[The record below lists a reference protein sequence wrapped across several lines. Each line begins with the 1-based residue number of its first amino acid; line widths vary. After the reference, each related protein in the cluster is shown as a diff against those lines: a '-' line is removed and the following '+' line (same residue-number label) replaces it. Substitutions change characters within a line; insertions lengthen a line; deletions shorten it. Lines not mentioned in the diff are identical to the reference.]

1 MPDGPFFSVIIPTY
15 NREKF
20 ILKTLGTVLA
30 QSFTDYEILVVDNC
44 STDQTEELLRP
55 YVAAGKVRFLK
66 HDRNYERACSRN
78 TGLENAAGRF
88 VTFLDSDDLMYPDN
102 LGDAHA
108 YAEAHPEVALFQ
120 NRYELVDEGGRVLHR
135 YRVPSL
141 RDPVR
146 AIAEG
151 NFLSCIGVFLRR
163 DLYRR
168 FRFSTDP
175 ELTGSEDW
183 DYWLRVVPHCRVGR
197 INRVNSGI
205 VHHGGRTVTTQRLAA
220 VQERIER
227 IVRRVAE
234 DRELAAVYRPHL
246 RRMRSSSLVFLA
258 STANSGREYGKA
270 LGYLRAAVRTEPAI
284 ALSLRFVRALQI
296 AAFRMDRGI

>member
-1 MPDGPFFSVIIPTY
+1 MQSGPFFSVIIPTY
-15 NREKF
+15 NRER
-20 ILKTLGTVLA
+20 LLLRTLGTVLG
-30 QSFTDYEILVVDNC
+30 QTFTDYEILVVDNC
-44 STDQTEELLRP
+44 STDRTEDVLRP

-102 LGDAHA
+102 LADAHA
-108 YAEAHPEVALFQ
+108 YALAHADVPLFQ
-120 NRYELVDEGGRVLHR
+120 NLYELVDEGGRILHR

-163 DLYRR
+163 DFYQR

-175 ELTGSEDW
+175 ALTGSEDW

-205 VHHGGRTVTTQRLAA
+205 VHHGARTVTTQRLAA

-227 IVRRVAE
+227 LVRRVVE

-246 RRMRSSSLVFLA
+246 RRMESSSLVFLA
-258 STANSGREYGKA
+258 STANSGGQYRQA
-270 LGYLRAAVRTEPAI
+270 LGYLRAAVRKEPGVAF
-284 ALSLRFVRALQI
+284 SLRFLRALQI
-296 AAFRMDRGI
+296 AALRIDRGI